1 MSQTLNRR
9 TFIQSSIAA
18 AGAAATITAPNVQA
32 FDPIKR
38 PFGAKMK
45 SSCAAYSYR
54 KYLQEEKSMTPLQF
68 LEECAKMGID
78 AAEPTSYYL
87 PADAPD
93 GYWTEFR
100 HKAFMLGL
108 DISGTAIGN
117 TFTFPSGPDREKNL
131 ELTRTWIDNSVKMGA
146 PVIRIF
152 AGKILDGQNKEAAV
166 KNTIETTQIALEY
179 AAKKGVFL
187 ALENHGGIVAEP
199 DEMLDIIKQIDSPWF
214 GVNFD
219 GGNFHGEDPYKELEQ
234 IAPYAINAQL
244 KIHVRRKGGENE
256 PADFDRIIGIL
267 AESDYRGYVALEYEG
282 AEEPKEAIPRHMEK
296 MLKALERV

>member
-1 MSQTLNRR
+1 
-9 TFIQSSIAA
+9 
-18 AGAAATITAPNVQA
+18 
-32 FDPIKR
+32 
-38 PFGAKMK
+38 
-45 SSCAAYSYR
+45 
-54 KYLQEEKSMTPLQF
+54 MTPLQF
-68 LEECAKMGID
+68 LEECAKLGLD

-87 PADAPD
+87 PADAPLD
-93 GYWTEFR
+93 YWTTFR

-152 AGKILDGQNKEAAV
+152 AGKILDGQSKEEAV
-166 KNTIETTQIALEY
+166 KNTVETTQIALEY
-179 AAKKGVFL
+179 AAQKGVFL

-199 DEMLDIIKQIDSPWF
+199 QEMLEIIEQIDSPWF

-219 GGNFHGEDPYKELEQ
+219 GGNFHGVDPYKELEQ

-244 KIHVRRKGGENE
+244 KIHVRRKDGQNE
-256 PADFDRIIGIL
+256 PADFDRIIGTL

-282 AEEPKEAIPRHMEK
+282 AEEPKEAIPRYIEK
-296 MLKALERV
+296 MLKALDRV